1 MKENQHPSNLMAVK
15 PPKLNLEIE
24 SCHQFQNNTSIVMSN
39 EKNLYSSQ
47 KTITIMSDI
56 ANSVLLASDSGP
68 SGQPINHVNIF
79 KACMKGITLLRHVS
93 AEFERK
99 CKSNLRHIVHINF
112 VALCGPKLG
121 SPAYKAKPRNTRS
134 NYLLGDNL
142 KQVEKDTK
150 RSDEITKKDSYK
162 KNFKVQSKHYTSIDQ
177 KKPFLD
183 HGRKSGQNFNRQST
197 KQGKHYNNN
206 RHSTTRKFCN

>member
-24 SCHQFQNNTSIVMSN
+24 SCHQFQNNNSIVMSN

-56 ANSVLLASDSGP
+56 ANSVLLASNSGP
-68 SGQPINHVNIF
+68 SGEPINHVNIF
-79 KACMKGITLLRHVS
+79 KACMKGIT
-93 AEFERK
+93 FERK

-112 VALCGPKLG
+112 VALCGPKPD

-142 KQVEKDTK
+142 KQVEKDAK

-162 KNFKVQSKHYTSIDQ
+162 KNFKV
-177 KKPFLD
+177 
-183 HGRKSGQNFNRQST
+183 
-197 KQGKHYNNN
+197 
-206 RHSTTRKFCN
+206 